1 MSIQLL
7 KTFPLVFLI
16 SFIVLLTPFN
26 SAAQQNDDADAD
38 QTEETESDTL
48 SYWNMNWVAGINGSQ
63 AAYTNWSKGGVNSL
77 SISSSSLIQLVYD
90 RGNFNYEFRVRN
102 RYGKTRI
109 QDQGVRKTDDQIA
122 IRNRFLFDI
131 SPDEDNDFRLFGN
144 IDFDTQFT
152 EGYNYEAG
160 PEGQDILISDFL
172 SPAYFSQNTGLA
184 YFPQA
189 NFSIEAG
196 MGLRQTIVRDTT
208 LSLRYGLN
216 EGQTFKNQGGFTLG
230 INFDWEMMENIDY
243 YGSLETFTSIRR
255 PVRRTDIFF
264 SNELIGK
271 VNDHVNVT
279 FRLDMIFDDDFS
291 NRLQFRQAL
300 SAGVSI
306 DLQ

>member
-1 MSIQLL
+1 MNTQLL
-7 KTFPLVFLI
+7 KTFPLAFLI
-16 SFIVLLTPFN
+16 PLIVLLTPLD
-26 SAAQQNDDADAD
+26 SAAQQNGDADDGQA
-38 QTEETESDTL
+38 EEAESDTV
-48 SYWNMNWVAGINGSQ
+48 SYWDLNWVAGINGAQ
-63 AAYTNWSKGGVNSL
+63 AVYTNWSKGGVNSL
-77 SISSSSLIQLVYD
+77 SISSSSLIELVYD

-109 QDQGVRKTDDQIA
+109 QEQGVRKTDDQIA

-131 SPDEDNDFRLFGN
+131 SPDEENDFRLFGN

-152 EGYNYEAG
+152 EGYNYQGG
-160 PEGQDILISDFL
+160 PEGEDILISDFF
-172 SPAYFSQNTGLA
+172 SPAYFSQNAGLA

-216 EGQTFKNQGGFTLG
+216 EGQTFKNQGGYTLG
-230 INFDWEMMENIDY
+230 LNFDWEMMENIDY
-243 YGSLETFTSIRR
+243 ICSIETFTSIRR

-264 SNELIGK
+264 SNELIGN

-279 FRLDMIFDDDFS
+279 FRLDMIYDDDFS
-291 NRLQFRQAL
+291 NRLQFSQAF

-306 DLQ
+306 VLQ

>member
-7 KTFPLVFLI
+7 KTLPLAFLI
-16 SFIVLLTPFN
+16 PFIFFLIPLA
-26 SAAQQNDDADAD
+26 SIAQQNGEVDDD
-38 QTEETESDTL
+38 QVEEAEPDTV

-77 SISSSSLIQLVYD
+77 SISSSSLIRLVYD

-152 EGYNYEAG
+152 EGYNYQAG

-196 MGLRQTIVRDTT
+196 MGLRQTVVRDTT

-230 INFDWEMMENIDY
+230 LNFDWEMMENIDY
-243 YGSLETFTSIRR
+243 ICSIETFTSIRR

-279 FRLDMIFDDDFS
+279 FRLDMIYDDDFS